1 MRRRAYNRAM
11 TPLARPFRALR
22 PQPER
27 AADVIAPPYDVVS
40 TDEARALAA
49 GKPASFLHISRPEID
64 LPPGASP
71 YSDDAYARGTANL
84 ARLVDTNV
92 LVRDDEPGY
101 YVYRIEMQGRV
112 QTGVAVAASVAAYAA
127 NQIRRHE
134 LTRPD
139 KENDR
144 VRNIDSLNA
153 QTGPVLLA
161 YRANAELRTLVHA
174 AAAGAPLMSATGP
187 NETRHTIW
195 RIAEPELVAEIGAAF
210 DELGALY
217 IADGHHRSAAALRV
231 AEARRAVASGRRRGA
246 SSAPR
251 ARGGSRDAADPSYES
266 FLAVAFPHDEMRIL
280 AYNRVVRDL
289 NGLTVDALL
298 ARLRES
304 FDVEP
309 SPAPVAPARRET
321 FGLFVAGRWYRLEIH
336 AALVP
341 RADPVASLD
350 VSLLQERVLA
360 PILGIGD
367 PRSDKRID
375 FVGGIRGLSELEQR
389 VARGR
394 DAAAFALRPTRMEQ
408 LMAVADA
415 NRLMPPKSTWFEPKL
430 ADGLLSHV
438 LD

>member
-1 MRRRAYNRAM
+1 MSS
-11 TPLARPFRALR
+11 LVRPFRALR
-22 PQPER
+22 PRPER

-40 TDEARALAA
+40 TDEARALAG

-64 LPPGASP
+64 LAPGTSP
-71 YSDDAYARGTANL
+71 YSDAAYARGAANL
-84 ARLVDTNV
+84 ARLVDTQV
-92 LVRDDEPGY
+92 LVRDEEPGY
-101 YVYRIEMQGRV
+101 YVYRIEMQGRS
-112 QTGVAVAASVAAYAA
+112 QTGLAVAASVAAYATHR
-127 NQIRRHE
+127 IRRHE

-161 YRANAELRTLVHA
+161 YRANAELGALVR
-174 AAAGAPLMSATGP
+174 AGATGSPLLAATGP
-187 NETRHTIW
+187 NDTRHTIW
-195 RIAEPELVAEIGAAF
+195 RIAEPNRVAEIGAAF
-210 DELGALY
+210 DALDALY

-231 AEARRAVASGRRRGA
+231 AQARRAAAAGSGATPSRSASRT
-246 SSAPR
+246 
-251 ARGGSRDAADPSYES
+251 RDAASASYES

-280 AYNRVVRDL
+280 DYNRVVRDL
-289 NGLTVDALL
+289 NGLTAEQLL

-309 SPAPVAPARRET
+309 SAAPVAPARPET
-321 FGLFVAGRWYRLEIH
+321 FGLCVAGRWYRLAIR

-341 RADPVASLD
+341 RGDPVASLD
-350 VSLLQERVLA
+350 VSLLQDRALA

-367 PRSDKRID
+367 PRTDKRID
-375 FVGGIRGLSELEQR
+375 FVGGIRGLRELEDR
-389 VARGR
+389 VASGG
-394 DAAAFALRPTRMEQ
+394 DGAAFALHPTRMEQ

>member
-1 MRRRAYNRAM
+1 M
-11 TPLARPFRALR
+11 PSLVSPFRALR
-22 PQPER
+22 PRPER

-40 TDEARALAA
+40 SEEARALAA
-49 GKPASFLHISRPEID
+49 GRPASFLHISRPEID
-64 LPPGASP
+64 LSPGASP
-71 YSDDAYARGTANL
+71 YSDEAYARGAANL
-84 ARLVDTNV
+84 ARLVGTNV

-112 QTGVAVAASVAAYAA
+112 QTGVALAASVAAYAA
-127 NQIRRHE
+127 NRIRRHE

-161 YRANAELRTLVHA
+161 YRANVELRTLVNA
-174 AAAGAPLMSATGP
+174 AAAGSPLLSATGP

-195 RIAEPELVAEIGAAF
+195 RVAEPELVVEITAAF
-210 DELGALY
+210 DELDALY

-231 AEARRAVASGRRRGA
+231 AEARRALATGRFRSALSSPAPRASGR
-246 SSAPR
+246 SPSP
-251 ARGGSRDAADPSYES
+251 ADPSYES

-289 NGLTVDALL
+289 NGLTAEALL

-304 FDVEP
+304 FDIVP
-309 SPAPVAPARRET
+309 SPAPVEPARRET
-321 FGLFVAGRWYRLEIH
+321 FGLFVAGRWYRLEIRP
-336 AALVP
+336 ALVP

-350 VSLLQERVLA
+350 VSLLQDHALA

-367 PRSDKRID
+367 PRTDKRID
-375 FVGGIRGLSELEQR
+375 FVGGIRGLRELEDR
-389 VARGR
+389 VASRQA
-394 DAAAFALRPTRMEQ
+394 AAAFSMRATKMEQ

-415 NRLMPPKSTWFEPKL
+415 SRLMPPKSTWFEPKL